1 MWLFDDATSVLHGV
15 DDVSRNPDA
24 TELGSNVDK
33 CTQSTTPIEY
43 VGLRGLLSAVWY
55 VWHEEYTQF
64 LNNITKY

>member
-33 CTQSTTPIEY
+33 CTQSTPTEY
-43 VGLRGLLSAVWY
+43 VGLRASCLL
-55 VWHEEYTQF
+55 F
-64 LNNITKY
+64 CMCGTKSTHNSWII

>member
-33 CTQSTTPIEY
+33 CTQSTPTEY